1 MKVKRR
7 TKTSLRRELAY
18 LERMEARKFTSPE
31 AAIFAERKAEV
42 IKLLYGEPT
51 QAERE
56 KYFRQW
62 VEWKRTMNRL
72 REAGHEI
79 DQATDEPIFSKSI

>member
-1 MKVKRR
+1 MKKLKR

-18 LERMEARKFTSPE
+18 LERLAPE
-31 AAIFAERKAEV
+31 SIGDVVSHAERKAEV
-42 IKLLYGEPT
+42 IKLLFGAPT
-51 QAERE
+51 KAERE
-56 KYFRQW
+56 RYFRQW

-79 DQATDEPIFSKSI
+79 DATTDEPIFSKSI